1 MQPLIDKTKL
11 DSLPQK
17 RFCVLWWLLEMLD
30 WINEAAIKKNLK
42 KSMCEPASV
51 IDNSGRS
58 RANTEQPLTQMH
70 LK

>member
-1 MQPLIDKTKL
+1 
-11 DSLPQK
+11 
-17 RFCVLWWLLEMLD
+17 MLD